1 MFLRTASIE
10 VVILK
15 GKRCC
20 GAAQTNLTG
29 VCEDVG
35 SIGPWP
41 GAVGQGFSVA
51 MSYGR
56 GHR

>member
-20 GAAQTNLTG
+20 GAAQTNLTS

-41 GAVGQGFSVA
+41 GAVG
-51 MSYGR
+51 
-56 GHR
+56 